1 MFLFLILYAMRVF
14 VKTLPGFLTLE
25 KVKNFDDYISIDI

>member
-1 MFLFLILYAMRVF
+1 MFLFLLLYEMRVF
-14 VKTLPGFLTLE
+14 VKALPDFLTLE